1 MMVYRRMH
9 RLANAVIVC
18 CLFGFIVIFLKA
30 PSEEHRLRDGV
41 PVLSQNPGWSSND
54 WEGLNKEVADLLKN
68 ESNRLSN
75 YDKPDWS
82 GWDFKPNDGKSL
94 TGAEIVESVSFLNEN
109 FDILNTA
116 KFGPLSNVKT
126 ILVIQVHDRPVYLQ
140 YLIESMRNT
149 RGIEDTLLVFSHD
162 INVGINNELIRN
174 ITFARVYQI
183 FYPYNLQLF
192 PSIFP
197 GQSPSD
203 CPEKMKRDKAQEMNC
218 TNWSYPDKYGNYR
231 VAQLTQIKHHWWWKM
246 NFVFDGIV
254 EKFGMN
260 DPWILLLEEDHML
273 APDALHVLDIIV
285 TNRPNYCATCEIIS
299 LGFYLKST
307 NKYGQDIAHLGV
319 HPWYSSKHNMGMALQ
334 KSTWQK
340 IKGCSEMFCK
350 WDDYNWDWSLMQVS
364 AKCLPQRFRV
374 IFTKSPRVIH
384 IGDCGVHT
392 HRCEAHK
399 ALQSTQELFRQH
411 KDLLFPSSLAV
422 TDTSRR
428 SLKPSKENGGWG
440 DVRDRQLCE
449 INKSPLVRV
458 SAQTSSV
465 LQDML
470 NSKIQFSSNK
480 TVSSTTTTTLQNSQ
494 NL

>member
-9 RLANAVIVC
+9 RIANVVIAC
-18 CLFGFIVIFLKA
+18 CLFGFIVIFLKT
-30 PSEEHRLRDGV
+30 PVDDPRIRDGV
-41 PVLSQNPGWSSND
+41 PLVANNPGWSSSD
-54 WEGLNKEVADLLKN
+54 WKGLNKDVSDLLKN
-68 ESNRLSN
+68 DSMRLAN
-75 YDKPDWS
+75 VEKPDWS
-82 GWDFKPNDGKSL
+82 GWDFKPADGQSL
-94 TGAEIVESVSFLNEN
+94 SGAEIVESVSFLNEN
-109 FDILNTA
+109 FDILNSA
-116 KFGPLSNVKT
+116 KFGDLSDVQT
-126 ILVIQVHDRPVYLQ
+126 VLVIQVHNRPVYLQ

-149 RGIEDTLLVFSHD
+149 KGIEKTLLVFSHD
-162 INVGINNELIRN
+162 INVAVINEMIRN

-183 FYPYNLQLF
+183 FYPYNMQLF
-192 PSIFP
+192 PSVFP
-197 GQSPSD
+197 GQSTSD
-203 CPEKMKRDKAQEMNC
+203 CPEKMAKDRAQEVNC
-218 TNWSYPDKYGNYR
+218 SNWSSPDKYGNYR

-254 EKFGMN
+254 EKFSMN
-260 DPWILLLEEDHML
+260 NPWVLLLEEDHML

-285 TNRPNYCATCEIIS
+285 SNRRTFCENCEIIS

-307 NKYGQDIAHLGV
+307 KKYGLDIAHLGV

-334 KSTWQK
+334 KSTWAK
-340 IKGCSEMFCK
+340 IKSCSEMFCK
-350 WDDYNWDWSLMQVS
+350 WDDYNWDWSLMQIS

-374 IFTKSPRVIH
+374 IFAKSPRVIH

-399 ALQSTQELFRQH
+399 ALQSTKELFEAH
-411 KDLLFPSSLAV
+411 KKLLFPSILSV

-449 INKSPLVRV
+449 INKTPLLRV
-458 SAQTSSV
+458 SPRSPSV
-465 LQDML
+465 LSEML
-470 NSKIQFSSNK
+470 NSKVPFNTNK
-480 TVSSTTTTTLQNSQ
+480 TSSTSPNTSISHN